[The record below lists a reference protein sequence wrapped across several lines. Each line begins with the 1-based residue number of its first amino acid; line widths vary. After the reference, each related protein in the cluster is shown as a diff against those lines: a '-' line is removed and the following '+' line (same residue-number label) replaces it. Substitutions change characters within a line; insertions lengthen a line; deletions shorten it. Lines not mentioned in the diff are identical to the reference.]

1 MNKSLVIAL
10 SFFGL
15 VCNAQWATA
24 NTQEIHHLLRFV
36 ETTQCKYERNGKQQN
51 GVDAVAHIKKKYD
64 YFEDDID
71 TAEDFIELSAT
82 KSTMSGKAYKVHCPD
97 EDVIT
102 SKKWLLDE
110 LAAFRK
116 KQ

>member
-1 MNKSLVIAL
+1 MIKPLVIAL
-10 SFFGL
+10 SFLSFAGH
-15 VCNAQWATA
+15 VQWATA
-24 NTQEIHHLLRFV
+24 NTQEINHLLSFV
-36 ETTQCKYERNGKQQN
+36 ESTECKYERNGIQHN